1 MPKPDD
7 VYAGISSEAVR
18 AKTDKTW
25 KEWFA
30 VLDKAGASDWPHK
43 DIARHL
49 HDECGCPG
57 WWSQMITVGYEQAR
71 GLRVKHQ
78 KCDGEYSAS
87 ASKTIAAP
95 VSALFAAW
103 NEPRL
108 RSKWLSGA
116 KGLTVRKATENKSLR
131 ITWPDGTNVDVN
143 LFAKGETK
151 SQVAVEHGK
160 LAGVADVPRVK
171 EYWAEALAKLQLLLE
186 SYAGKR

>member
-1 MPKPDD
+1 MPKTDD

-18 AKTDKTW
+18 AKTGKTW
-25 KEWFA
+25 KGWFA
-30 VLDKAGASDWPHK
+30 LLDKAGAGGLPHK
-43 DIARHL
+43 DIAKHL
-49 HDECGCPG
+49 KDKCDCPG

-78 KCDGEYSAS
+78 KCDGDISAS
-87 ASKTIAAP
+87 ASKTLAVP

-103 NEPRL
+103 IEPKL

-116 KGLTVRKATENKSLR
+116 KGLIIRKATENKSLR

-143 LFAKGETK
+143 LFAKGPAK

-160 LAGVADVPRVK
+160 LAGLDDVPRIK
-171 EYWAEALAKLQLLLE
+171 EHWAEALAKLQKMLE
-186 SYAGKR
+186 T

>member
-1 MPKPDD
+1 MPKTDD
-7 VYAGISSEAVR
+7 VHAGISSEAVR
-18 AKTDKTW
+18 AKTGKTW

-30 VLDKAGASDWPHK
+30 LLDKSGASDWPHK

-87 ASKTIAAP
+87 ASKTLAVP

-103 NEPRL
+103 YDPKL
-108 RSKWLSGA
+108 RSKWLADA
-116 KGLTVRKATENKSLR
+116 KRLTIRKATENKSLR

-143 LFAKGETK
+143 LFAKGPAK

-160 LAGVADVPRVK
+160 LARVGDVPRIK
-171 EYWAEALAKLQLLLE
+171 AYWTEALGKLQKLLE
-186 SYAGKR
+186 D